1 MDIGCGALL
10 LCVARTVKN
19 DIEIN
24 ENGIFAM
31 NGTTVVGRFNKQGDI
46 IVKSGVTLVIE
57 GNLSI

>member
-10 LCVARTVKN
+10 LCVARNVKN

-24 ENGIFAM
+24 ENAIFAM

-46 IVKSGVTLVIE
+46 IVKPGATL
-57 GNLSI
+57 L